1 VADPMWRQIAED
13 LRMKIESGELGRDGE
28 PLPTELEL
36 QVAYRASRNTVRDAV
51 KWLVTRNRV
60 YTRSGQGTFVQP
72 KVDPFV
78 TRDNGQPESGK
89 EESTAFDIAVRDR
102 CRAPR
107 VSSPRVESLRAEGR
121 YAREL
126 HIADDESVVSRHQQ
140 RFIDDVPYSLQT
152 TFYPLTF
159 VERGAVRLI
168 RAENIPE
175 GAVKYIED
183 ILGIKQ
189 VGWTDRYTVRQPDAV
204 EATFFSLPDDGRV
217 PVVELT
223 RTGYD
228 QDGVPLRVTITTFPS
243 DRNEFVMQ
251 YGQVPEDEWADEA
264 VQPTSPSDRT
274 GE

>member
-51 KWLVTRNRV
+51 KWLVTRNLV

>member
-51 KWLVTRNRV
+51 KWLVTRNLV

-175 GAVKYIED
+175 GAVKYIEN